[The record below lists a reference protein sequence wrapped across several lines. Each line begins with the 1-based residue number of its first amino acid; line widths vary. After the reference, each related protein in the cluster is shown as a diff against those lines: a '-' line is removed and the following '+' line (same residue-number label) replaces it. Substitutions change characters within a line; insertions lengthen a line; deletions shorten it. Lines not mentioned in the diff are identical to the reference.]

1 MRDTRLDD
9 RLARL
14 ESKLERLGD
23 GAPREAETLPFR
35 DDPVGFVS
43 TVLRGS
49 SARRRSDG
57 TEYQFDVLRAIAA
70 HDNVVLT
77 SGHGCGKSVLAA
89 WAALWFMRSRRN
101 ALVLVLAPT
110 QQRQARGIIQRE
122 VLSWA
127 TRGRMLLRSDGIGL
141 HHDETGSRL
150 VLLTGAADVGA
161 LEGQHSDHVLLLCD
175 EAKSLDR
182 DVLDGVSGALTG
194 AEGRTVLLSTPGRPV
209 GPHFDASCDETG
221 HWQRFQIGSDDSDR
235 VNPKWVAGRAKAW
248 GEGSPTFV
256 MRVRGQYP
264 QDGAGSLVSWALLR
278 TSCMPPDADRLMPR
292 ENLLALDVARSIAG
306 DQSCAVMV
314 RNGRVLDIELW
325 REPSLTET
333 ARRALAIVARFG
345 AARIVID
352 EGGVGAGLVD
362 RLRELGQPVQGMHFG
377 ARAFDADRF
386 QNARSECYWR
396 LRERLEAGTLVL
408 PADDELLEEI
418 AAQRVEFDA
427 RGRIAL
433 APKDEI
439 RAALGRSPDRADAIA
454 MACAPVEAR
463 WTEPP
468 AHSIEIAGITFGND
482 AYWKTGEAIAAEL
495 GLDTPTDSWGIPLAN
510 TDGGQEIT
518 TTG

>member
-1 MRDTRLDD
+1 MRDTRLDE
-9 RLARL
+9 RLSRL
-14 ESKLERLGD
+14 ESKVHRLSD
-23 GAPREAETLPFR
+23 GAAPDVAALPFR
-35 DDPVGFVS
+35 DDPVGFVRE
-43 TVLRGS
+43 VLGGI
-49 SARRRSDG
+49 SARRRSNG
-57 TEYQFDVLRAIAA
+57 AEYQFDVLRAIASS
-70 HDNVVLT
+70 DNVVLT
-77 SGHGCGKSVLAA
+77 SGHGCGKSVIAA
-89 WAALWFMRSRRN
+89 WAALWFLRSRRN

-110 QQRQARGIIQRE
+110 QQRQARGIVQRE
-122 VLSWA
+122 VTLWA
-127 TRGRMLLRSDGIGL
+127 SRARMRLRSDGIGL
-141 HHDETGSRL
+141 HYDETGSRL

-194 AEGRTVLLSTPGRPV
+194 SEGRTVLLSTPGRPV
-209 GPHFDASCDETG
+209 GPHFDATCDDTG

-235 VNPKWVAGRAKAW
+235 VNPRWVAGRAKAW
-248 GEGSPTFV
+248 GENSPTFV

-278 TSCMPPDADRLMPR
+278 AACQPPGPDRVLPR
-292 ENLLALDVARSIAG
+292 ENLLSLDVARSIAG
-306 DQSCAVMV
+306 DQSCAVIV

-333 ARRALAIVARFG
+333 ARRALAIAARFG
-345 AARIVID
+345 PARIVVD

-362 RLRELGQPVQGMHFG
+362 RLRELGQQVQGIHFG
-377 ARAFDADRF
+377 ARAFDAERF
-386 QNARSECYWR
+386 QNARTECYWL

-433 APKDEI
+433 APKDEV

-454 MACAPVEAR
+454 MACAPAEVQ
-463 WTEPP
+463 WGEPP
-468 AHSIEIAGITFGND
+468 AYVLTVGDVEFGNE
-482 AYWKTGEAIAAEL
+482 AYWRSARGVAAEL
-495 GLDTPTDSWGIPLAN
+495 GLDVPTDTWGLPLGAS
-510 TDGGQEIT
+510 
-518 TTG
+518 TGDLG